1 MTGWNWPG
9 TRHIPEDELHAYL
22 DQALSRSQC
31 VEIECHLAECR
42 HCQKDRDRAA
52 GARDRITA
60 LLADVEPRRV
70 ITPPPF
76 EQLIERR
83 HARVIA
89 RRISVGRIARIGL
102 AAASLFAAVGAGWW
116 TRGRIDGRGA
126 VATDVAVVA
135 TPTPTTA
142 AVDARAVPAAPA
154 VDPSDS
160 LEESEAPDRT
170 LTAVSPVQT
179 VEPAVNRGRGQLELT
194 AAGMQIVRQPAVQ
207 VSSVGAEDDALSLDG
222 LWQSVGWQ
230 EAAALAGGTLPRI
243 EGMPVVD
250 IEVQRGLADER
261 PLVVIAQQHPSGR
274 IIRTIEGPIARVS
287 ALVDRQ
293 LSQQA
298 SRMKASTPSYTEP
311 DYIAEGTELPRRG
324 IRVMTVTGNF
334 PTDSLNALVRGIDLR
349 Q

>member
-52 GARDRITA
+52 AARDRITA
-60 LLADVEPRRV
+60 LLAEAEPRRV
-70 ITPPPF
+70 ITAPPF

-116 TRGRIDGRGA
+116 SRGRIEGRGA
-126 VATDVAVVA
+126 TTATDVAVVA
-135 TPTPTTA
+135 
-142 AVDARAVPAAPA
+142 APA
-154 VDPSDS
+154 TADPRTGAVAPVPEDS
-160 LEESEAPDRT
+160 TPADENGGEART

-179 VEPAVNRGRGQLELT
+179 VEPAVNRDRGQGQLELT
-194 AAGMQIVRQPAVQ
+194 PAVMQVVRQPAIQ
-207 VSSVGAEDDALSLDG
+207 VSSVGADDDAPALDG
-222 LWQSVGWQ
+222 LWQSLGWQ
-230 EAAALAGGTLPRI
+230 EAAALAGGSLPRI
-243 EGMPVVD
+243 EGLPVVD

-293 LSQQA
+293 LALQP
-298 SRMKASTPSYTEP
+298 SRVKASTPSYTEP
-311 DYIAEGTELPRRG
+311 DYIAEGSELPRRG